1 MRDDSN
7 FLIPFTGLKIGTHQ
21 FNFEVDD
28 LFFEERD
35 YSILKKGE
43 LCIDVTLEK
52 KETMM
57 IVFFFIK
64 GQVSMPC
71 NRCTE
76 NVEHNINTEYKLIY
90 TFGDEDLGDDGIVVL
105 PSSSFELNIS
115 QQLYEFITIS
125 VPSRV
130 VHDERECNEEMIAVL
145 NNHLS
150 FERKNDNNADDVDP
164 RWEALKGLN

>member
-1 MRDDSN
+1 MRNDKN

-43 LCIDVTLEK
+43 LCVDVILEK
-52 KETMM
+52 KETIM
-57 IVFFFIK
+57 IALFFIK

-76 NVEHNINTEYKLIY
+76 YVGHNINTEYKLIY

-105 PSSSFELNIS
+105 PSNAFELNIS

-130 VHDERECNEEMIAVL
+130 VHDDGECNEEMIAVL
-145 NNHLS
+145 NKHLS

>member
-43 LCIDVTLEK
+43 LCVDVTLEK

-57 IVFFFIK
+57 IVFFFIR
-64 GQVSMPC
+64 GHVSMSC

-105 PSSSFELNIS
+105 PSSAFELNIS

-150 FERKNDNNADDVDP
+150 FERKNDNNADNVDP